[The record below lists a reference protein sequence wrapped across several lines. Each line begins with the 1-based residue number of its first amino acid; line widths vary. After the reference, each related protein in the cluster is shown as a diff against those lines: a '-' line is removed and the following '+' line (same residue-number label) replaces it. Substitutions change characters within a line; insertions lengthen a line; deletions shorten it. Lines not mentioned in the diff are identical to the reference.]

1 MNVVL
6 RNWMLYTVVLSQ
18 HPRNRHSRRP
28 AQPVRAVNV
37 ASSKHYDDQAAE
49 YVFSTLKVALS
60 QPHHPSHSNNIAFK
74 PLRYDFFK
82 NGVARTERSN
92 DVPTDTAAPMSDEG
106 SFEPEDKDTL
116 ENYRKWDH
124 ELYSQIRLDRASIRL
139 VEILPGQPGDDVSV
153 SMTMHLLDEVAMRY
167 EALSY
172 V

>member
-1 MNVVL
+1 
-6 RNWMLYTVVLSQ
+6 
-18 HPRNRHSRRP
+18 
-28 AQPVRAVNV
+28 
-37 ASSKHYDDQAAE
+37 
-49 YVFSTLKVALS
+49 
-60 QPHHPSHSNNIAFK
+60 
-74 PLRYDFFK
+74 
-82 NGVARTERSN
+82 
-92 DVPTDTAAPMSDEG
+92 MSDEG